1 VLRPRVFVLPILCLL
16 CSCTT
21 APDPRV
27 ARERIIREIKQGD
40 LNTALSDARHASEQF
55 AALSPEWDWRFR
67 ILNAQI
73 LVSRSSP
80 REALAVLKGE
90 LPASLSSTDI
100 AVRKALYEG
109 FAYRYLQ
116 QFPQAQERLAEA
128 EKLAQTIQPQLLC
141 QVLIAKAGL
150 EFDQEKFASAE
161 TDYTRAVAL
170 AKQYG
175 LPEQQANAENDLG
188 LISEKRERLDEAV
201 DRYQN
206 ALASARAL
214 KMAALEATILGNL
227 GWAYSTLGDYQNA
240 LQFYKQGA
248 DISDHIGLNG
258 YSAYWYGGV
267 ANTYMALHQY
277 AQAETLS
284 TQALARARRMGDA
297 EMQTVTECLNT
308 LAEVSL
314 RTGRLDDAEKY
325 NREAVQL
332 EQQGLDHFGVRE
344 STLVSGRIE
353 TGRKNFAQ
361 AEKLFHQVSADPA
374 AETALKWELHARLAE
389 LYDAEEKPAKAE
401 QEFRQ
406 SIETITAARDSID
419 RDDSRLSYLSS
430 GIEFYDDYVDFLV
443 RRNRPLDA
451 LRVAETSRARMLLEG
466 LSVDQKSSTR
476 AIPLVQPQQLAKR
489 LQATLLFY
497 WVGQD
502 HSYLWAI
509 TPAKTQCFEIPK
521 ASDLDPLAA
530 SYSKTIRDLRDPQ
543 GPGSA
548 QGQQLYTTLVAP
560 AQQLLP
566 KDGRIILL
574 ADPSLSALNFESLI
588 VPGTSPH
595 FWIEDVTLSN
605 ASSLT
610 LLSSAAARPLSK
622 ENNLLLIG
630 NTEPVEAFP
639 ALPEAPEEMRR
650 VESFFPPAKRAVL
663 EGKQAT
669 PEAFLSSHPER
680 YAYLHFVTHG
690 TASITRP
697 LDSAVILSK
706 SGDSYKLYARDI
718 LQHPLSAELVTISA
732 CEGAAGRAYS
742 GEGLI
747 GLSWA
752 FLRAGAHNVVGALWE
767 VNDSAA
773 PQIMDTF
780 YSEMSKGKDPASA
793 LRTAK
798 LTLLH
803 NQDPEIVFKKPFYW
817 APFQLYTGS

>member
-1 VLRPRVFVLPILCLL
+1 LCG
-16 CSCTT
+16 CSA

-27 ARERIIREIKQGD
+27 AHDRIIREIKQGD
-40 LNTALSDARHASEQF
+40 FNNALQDANHASQQF
-55 AALSPEWDWRFR
+55 VALGPEWDWRFR
-67 ILNAQI
+67 ILKAQI
-73 LVSRSSP
+73 LISRASP
-80 REALAVLKGE
+80 RDALAVLSGDLPSE
-90 LPASLSSTDI
+90 LASTDL
-100 AVRKALYEG
+100 AVSKAMYQG
-109 FAYRYLQ
+109 ISYRSLQ
-116 QFPQAQERLAEA
+116 QFSKAEDQLAQA
-128 EKLAQTIQPQLLC
+128 EKLAQSIKPQLLC
-141 QVLIAKAGL
+141 QILIARAGVEL
-150 EFDQEKFASAE
+150 DQNEFGLSE
-161 TDYTRAVAL
+161 TDYLHAIAL
-170 AKQYG
+170 ARQNG
-175 LPEQQANAENDLG
+175 MLEQQANAQASLA
-188 LISEKRERLDEAV
+188 LISTKNDRLDEAV
-201 DRYQN
+201 DRNQK
-206 ALASARAL
+206 ALESARAL
-214 KMAALEATILGNL
+214 KMAGLEATILGNL
-227 GWAYSTLGDYQNA
+227 GWAYFTLGDYQNS
-240 LQFYKQGA
+240 LQFFKQGA
-248 DISDHIGLNG
+248 EISDRIGLKG
-258 YSAYWYGGV
+258 YSAYWYTGV

-277 AQAETLS
+277 ADAEALSKQTLD
-284 TQALARARRMGDA
+284 RARGLGDA
-297 EMQTVTECLNT
+297 ETQTITLCLNT
-308 LAEVSL
+308 LAEVNL
-314 RTGRLDDAEKY
+314 RTGRLDEAEKY
-325 NREAVQL
+325 NHEAVQL

-353 TGRKNFAQ
+353 TGRKHFAE
-361 AEKLFHQVSADPA
+361 AERLFHLISADSA
-374 AETALKWELHARLAE
+374 TETALKWELHARLAE
-389 LYDAEEKPAKAE
+389 LYDAEDKPAQAE

-406 SIETITAARDSID
+406 SIETIKTARDSIN
-419 RDDSRLSYLSS
+419 RDDSRLSYLAG
-430 GIEFYDDYVDFLV
+430 GIDFYNDYVDFLV

-451 LRVAETSRARMLLEG
+451 LRVAELSRARMLLEG
-466 LSVDQKSSTR
+466 LSVDQKSSSR
-476 AIPLVQPQQLAKR
+476 AIPVVHPQQLAKR
-489 LQATLLFY
+489 LQASLLFY

-509 TPAKTQCFEIPK
+509 TPAQTQCFEIPK
-521 ASDLDPLAA
+521 ASDLEPLAA

-548 QGQQLYTTLVAP
+548 QGQQLYTMLVEP

-566 KDGRIILL
+566 KNGRLILL
-574 ADPSLSALNFESLI
+574 VDPSLSALNFESLI
-588 VPGTSPH
+588 VPGSSPH

-622 ENNLLLIG
+622 ENNLLLVG

-639 ALPEAPEEMRR
+639 ALPKAPEEMHR
-650 VESFFPPAKRAVL
+650 VASFFPAAKRAVL

-669 PEAFLSSHPER
+669 PKAFLSSHPER

-732 CEGAAGRAYS
+732 CEGAGGRAYS

>member
-1 VLRPRVFVLPILCLL
+1 LLCLCFGIL
-16 CSCTT
+16 LGCNLPGGCKF
-21 APDPRV
+21 ARDPQPSYDRV
-27 ARERIIREIKQGD
+27 LDEINRGD
-40 LNTALSDARHASEQF
+40 LNVALADANRASQNYSQV
-55 AALSPEWDWRFR
+55 SPEWDWRFR
-67 ILNAQI
+67 ILRAQI
-73 LVSRSSP
+73 LVSRSEP
-80 REALAVLKGE
+80 KEALAILQGD
-90 LPASLSSTDI
+90 LPSSLQSTEI
-100 AVRKALYEG
+100 AARKTLYEG
-109 FAYRYLQ
+109 ISYRYLQ
-116 QFPQAQERLAEA
+116 QTKEA
-128 EKLAQTIQPQLLC
+128 EQKLVEAENLADSLHSRYLC
-141 QVLIAKAGL
+141 HVLIARAAL
-150 EFDQEKFASAE
+150 QLDQEKFAAAGE
-161 TDYTRAVAL
+161 NYDRAIAL
-170 AKQYG
+170 ARQHG
-175 LPEQQANAENDLG
+175 LQDQEANAQVG
-188 LISEKRERLDEAV
+188 LALVSTKLNHLDEAV
-201 DRYQN
+201 DRNQK

-214 KMAALEATILGNL
+214 KMNALEATILGNL
-227 GWAYSTLGDYQNA
+227 GWAYFTLGDYQSA
-240 LQFYKQGA
+240 LLFFTQGA
-248 DISDHIGLNG
+248 EASERSGLSG
-258 YSAYWYGGV
+258 YSAYWYTGV
-267 ANTYMALHQY
+267 ANSYFALRRY
-277 AQAETLS
+277 SEAEELAKRTLDRGRKLADAETI
-284 TQALARARRMGDA
+284 T
-297 EMQTVTECLNT
+297 TCLNS
-308 LAEVSL
+308 LAELSL
-314 RTGRLDDAEKY
+314 RAGKLDDAEKY

-332 EQQGLDHFGVRE
+332 EQQGLDHRGLRE

-353 TGRKNFAQ
+353 TRRHHFADAQ
-361 AEKLFHQVSADPA
+361 RLFHQVSQDPA
-374 AETALKWELHARLAE
+374 AETALKWEVHARLAE
-389 LYDAEEKPAKAE
+389 LYDAENQPAQAE
-401 QEFRQ
+401 QEFRR

-419 RDDSRLSYLSS
+419 RDDSRLSYLSG
-430 GIEFYDDYVDFLV
+430 GIDFYNDYVDFLV

-451 LRVAETSRARMLLEG
+451 LRVAELSRARMLLEG
-466 LSVDQKSSTR
+466 LSLNQKSPTR
-476 AIPLVQPQQLAKR
+476 AIPVLQPQQLARR

-509 TPAKTQCFEIPK
+509 TPVKTQCFEIPK
-521 ASDLDPLAA
+521 ASDLESLAA
-530 SYSKTIRDLRDPQ
+530 SYSRNIRDLRDPQ
-543 GPGSA
+543 GPGGA
-548 QGQQLYTTLVAP
+548 LGQRLYTMLVEP

-566 KDGRIILL
+566 KDGRLILL
-574 ADPSLSALNFESLI
+574 GDPSLSALNFEILV
-588 VPGTSPH
+588 VPGPSPH

-610 LLSSAAARPLSK
+610 LLSSVATRPLSK
-622 ENNLLLIG
+622 GKNLLLVG

-639 ALPEAPEEMRR
+639 ALPKAQEEMHR
-650 VESFFPPAKRAVL
+650 VEGFFPAAERAVL

-669 PEAFLSSHPER
+669 PGAFLSSHPER

-732 CEGAAGRAYS
+732 CEGAGGRAYS

-752 FLRAGAHNVVGALWE
+752 FLHAGAHNVVGALWE

>member
-1 VLRPRVFVLPILCLL
+1 MRKSTVTNCLN
-16 CSCTT
+16 S
-21 APDPRV
+21 
-27 ARERIIREIKQGD
+27 
-40 LNTALSDARHASEQF
+40 
-55 AALSPEWDWRFR
+55 
-67 ILNAQI
+67 
-73 LVSRSSP
+73 
-80 REALAVLKGE
+80 
-90 LPASLSSTDI
+90 
-100 AVRKALYEG
+100 
-109 FAYRYLQ
+109 
-116 QFPQAQERLAEA
+116 
-128 EKLAQTIQPQLLC
+128 
-141 QVLIAKAGL
+141 
-150 EFDQEKFASAE
+150 
-161 TDYTRAVAL
+161 L
-170 AKQYG
+170 AK
-175 LPEQQANAENDLG
+175 L
-188 LISEKRERLDEAV
+188 
-201 DRYQN
+201 
-206 ALASARAL
+206 
-214 KMAALEATILGNL
+214 
-227 GWAYSTLGDYQNA
+227 
-240 LQFYKQGA
+240 
-248 DISDHIGLNG
+248 
-258 YSAYWYGGV
+258 
-267 ANTYMALHQY
+267 
-277 AQAETLS
+277 
-284 TQALARARRMGDA
+284 
-297 EMQTVTECLNT
+297 
-308 LAEVSL
+308 SL
-314 RTGRLDDAEKY
+314 RAGKLDDAEKY
-325 NREAVQL
+325 NHEAVQL

-344 STLVSGRIE
+344 STVVSGRIE
-353 TGRKNFAQ
+353 TGRKHFPE
-361 AEKLFHQVSADPA
+361 AEKLFQQVSADPA
-374 AETALKWELHARLAE
+374 AETALKWEVHARFAE
-389 LYDAEEKPAKAE
+389 LYDSENQPAQAER
-401 QEFRQ
+401 EFRH

-419 RDDSRLSYLSS
+419 RDDSRLSYLSG
-430 GIEFYDDYVDFLV
+430 GIDFYDDYVDFLV

-466 LSVDQKSSTR
+466 LSMDQKSSSR
-476 AIPLVQPQQLAKR
+476 AIPMLQPQQLAKS

-548 QGQQLYTTLVAP
+548 QGQQLYTMLVAP

>member
-1 VLRPRVFVLPILCLL
+1 LKAEILIARSSPQEALALL
-16 CSCTT
+16 
-21 APDPRV
+21 
-27 ARERIIREIKQGD
+27 QGD
-40 LNTALSDARHASEQF
+40 LPPS
-55 AALSPEWDWRFR
+55 
-67 ILNAQI
+67 
-73 LVSRSSP
+73 
-80 REALAVLKGE
+80 LA
-90 LPASLSSTDI
+90 STDI
-100 AVRKALYEG
+100 AVRKALFQG
-109 FAYRYLQ
+109 IAYRSLQ
-116 QFPQAQERLAEA
+116 QSAQADEKLAEA
-128 EKLAQTIQPQLLC
+128 EKLANSIQSPSLC
-141 QVLIAKAGL
+141 QVLIAQAGL
-150 EFDQEKFASAE
+150 LFNDEKFDAAE
-161 TDYTRAVAL
+161 ALYTRAIAL
-170 AKQYG
+170 ARQYG
-175 LPEQQANAENDLG
+175 MSDQVANAQAALA
-188 LISEKRERLDEAV
+188 LISAKKDRLDEAV
-201 DRYQN
+201 ERNQK

-214 KMAALEATILGNL
+214 KMNALAATILGNL
-227 GWAYSTLGDYQNA
+227 GWAYFTLGDYQNSF
-240 LQFYKQGA
+240 LFYQQGA
-248 DISDHIGLNG
+248 EASERSGLKG

-277 AQAETLS
+277 AEAEELS
-284 TQALARARRMGDA
+284 KQALVRARSMGNA
-297 EMQTVTECLNT
+297 EMLTITACLNT

-325 NREAVQL
+325 NHEAVQL

-353 TGRKNFAQ
+353 TERKHFAE
-361 AEKLFHQVSADPA
+361 AETLFHQVSADPA

-389 LYDAEEKPAKAE
+389 LYDAEDKPE
-401 QEFRQ
+401 QSEHEFRQ
-406 SIETITAARDSID
+406 SIDTITAARQSID
-419 RDDSRLSYLSS
+419 REDSRLSYLSG
-430 GIEFYDDYVDFLV
+430 GIDFYDDYVDFLV
-443 RRNRPLDA
+443 RRNRALDA

-466 LSVDQKSSTR
+466 LSVDQNSSSR
-476 AIPLVQPQQLAKR
+476 AIPVVQPQQLAKR

-509 TPAKTQCFEIPK
+509 TPVKTQCFEIPK
-521 ASDLDPLAA
+521 ASDLEPLAA

-548 QGQQLYTTLVAP
+548 QGQQLYTMLVEP

-566 KDGRIILL
+566 KDGRLILL
-574 ADPSLSALNFESLI
+574 VDPSLSALNFETLV
-588 VPGTSPH
+588 VPGPSPH
-595 FWIEDVTLSN
+595 FWIEDVTLSS

-610 LLSSAAARPLSK
+610 LLSSAVARPRSK

-630 NTEPVEAFP
+630 NTEPLEAFP
-639 ALPEAPEEMRR
+639 ALPKAPEEMHR
-650 VESFFPPAKRAVL
+650 VESFFPVAKRAVL

-718 LQHPLSAELVTISA
+718 LQHRLSAELVTISA
-732 CEGAAGRAYS
+732 CEGAGGRAYS

-752 FLRAGAHNVVGALWE
+752 FLHAGAHNVVGALWE

-798 LTLLH
+798 LALLH
-803 NQDPEIVFKKPFYW
+803 NLDPDIVFKKPFYW
-817 APFQLYTGS
+817 APFQLYAGS